1 MPSILVKN
9 AKFVITMD
17 EKRRIIR
24 DCAVAVRDGKI
35 AAIGKNEKIEKEYS
49 SADTVIDAS
58 KMMVC
63 PGLINAHCHT
73 TQQLAKGLAD
83 NVFLPTWIH
92 DRLYPFEANQKPEEV
107 YLSALACFVEA
118 IKTGTTYLADPGGYH
133 MERVV
138 NAAEEIGIRAVLA
151 RSLVDIHAS
160 GRPIPESIREGAD
173 EALGAGEDFVKKY
186 NGAAN
191 GRIHAWFSLRTE
203 RMVSNEL
210 CSSVKKLAD
219 KYHVGIESH
228 VSSNL
233 DSVNRHKEVFR
244 GKTPIKRYA
253 EAGVLGPNLL
263 IVHANWL
270 TDEEIE
276 LVKDFDVKVVH
287 CPTAGAAGGYGTFKV
302 GKFVEMMEKGIT
314 VSLGHDSAAESN
326 FIDMIRVAQM
336 VGAHR
341 DVRLDA
347 TLFPPETLL
356 EMLTINGSK
365 ALLSEAEVGSLQVGK
380 KADFVL
386 FDLERPEMIPLHN
399 PVSNLIHS
407 GSGEAANTVIIDGKV
422 VMQNRKIETV
432 NETEVLNKAQK
443 AAEEIADR
451 AGLNAYTMPAWKY
464 YDS

>member
-1 MPSILVKN
+1 VSDILIKN
-9 AKFVITMD
+9 AKFAITMD
-17 EKRRIIR
+17 ERRRILR
-24 DCAVAVRDGKI
+24 DCAIAVNDGKI
-35 AAIGKNEKIEKEYS
+35 IAIGKDKKITKEYS
-49 SADTVIDAS
+49 SSDVVIDAG
-58 KMMVC
+58 KTVVC

-92 DRLYPFEANQKPEEV
+92 DRLYPFEANQKPEDV
-107 YLSALACFVEA
+107 YFSSMLCFIEA

-133 MERVV
+133 MEQVV
-138 NAAEEIGIRAVLA
+138 EAAKEIGIRAVLA

-160 GRPIPESIREGAD
+160 GRPIPESMREGAD
-173 EALGAGEDFVKKY
+173 EAVKSGEDFVRKFD
-186 NGAAN
+186 GAAK
-191 GRIHAWFSLRTE
+191 GRVHAWFSLRTE
-203 RMVSNEL
+203 RMVSNDL
-210 CSSVKKLAD
+210 CSRVKKLAD

-233 DSVNRHKEVFR
+233 DSVNRHKEVFE
-244 GKTPIKRYA
+244 GNTPIRRYK

-276 LVKDFDVKVVH
+276 LVKKFDVKVVH

-326 FIDMIRVAQM
+326 FMDMIRVAQM
-336 VGAHR
+336 AGAHR

-356 EMLTINGSK
+356 EMLTIHGSR
-365 ALLSEAEVGSLQVGK
+365 ALLSDAEVGSLQVGK
-380 KADFVL
+380 KADLVL
-386 FDLERPEMIPLHN
+386 FDLERPDMVPLHN
-399 PVSNLIHS
+399 PVSNLIHA
-407 GSGEAANTVIIDGKV
+407 GSGESANTVIIDGKV

-432 NETEVLNKAQK
+432 DESEILSRAQK
-443 AAEEIADR
+443 AAEEVAER
-451 AGLNAYTMPAWKY
+451 AGLTAFTKPKWKY
-464 YDS
+464 CDS